1 MQHGRMALLA
11 LSFLSACAATT
22 ANGGDTPGAGGPQS
36 AAESAAG
43 KDYADYLVGRY
54 AATHG
59 DMDTASDRLRAAAAR
74 DPADHA
80 LASQAFVTS
89 LLAGQ
94 ANLGGMARSVADNP
108 LAQLYLADELARAGR
123 WDAAERRYAALPDH
137 GLTRALRPLLVAWAL
152 EGAGR
157 TDAALDTLRPFAAAQ
172 DLRGIY
178 LLNMALIADQAG
190 RAGDAAELYQAARQA
205 YGTLNLRLGIILASA
220 EARRG
225 LLDQARQTTAAL
237 AASNT
242 DLAIALPALD
252 AAAAQPAVPRPVDG
266 IAEAYLAF
274 AAALR
279 ENGAGELSEALL
291 RLALLDR
298 PDFTAARL
306 LLSEIQDSEK
316 QPGAALAT
324 LRAVP
329 AADPLHLVVAL
340 REAVLLD
347 AMDDHA
353 EAAALAGTLA
363 REDPARPEP
372 LAAAAEALRMQGRY
386 ADAASA
392 YGQAIARAE
401 ALGGVPWTLY
411 FERGICRQEAGDWPS
426 AQADLER
433 AVQLAPDQPIVL
445 NYLAYSWAEHHE
457 HLDRAREMLERAVAI
472 NPNDGS
478 IVDSLGWVML
488 RQGDTSGAIS
498 QLERAV
504 ELEPEDPVINGHLGD
519 AYLAGGRKR
528 EAEFQ
533 WRRALTLKPKE
544 ADKARIEAKL
554 NDLAPGTL
562 SASPAGATRGQP

>member
-22 ANGGDTPGAGGPQS
+22 ATGGGEPQS
-36 AAESAAG
+36 ASDPASG

-59 DMDTASDRLRAAAAR
+59 DMDIASERLRAAAAR

-80 LASQAFVTS
+80 LASQAFLTS

-94 ANLGGMARSVADNP
+94 TDLDGIAQRVANNP

-123 WDAAERRYAALPDH
+123 WDAAGRRYAALPDH
-137 GLTRALRPLLVAWAL
+137 GLTSALRPLLVAWAL

-157 TDAALDTLRPFAAAQ
+157 TDAALDTLRPLAAAQ
-172 DLRGIY
+172 ELRGIY
-178 LLNMALIADQAG
+178 VLNMALIADQAG
-190 RAGDAAELYQAARQA
+190 RAGDAAQLYQAAQQA
-205 YGTLNLRLGIILASA
+205 YGALNLRLGIILASA

-225 LLDQARQTTAAL
+225 LVDQAKQTIAAL
-237 AASNT
+237 AAANT
-242 DLAIALPALD
+242 DLAIAQPALD
-252 AAAAQPAVPRPVDG
+252 AAVAQPAVPRAVDG

-279 ENGAGELSEALL
+279 ENGAGELAEALL

-306 LLSEIQDSEK
+306 LLSEIQDTDK
-316 QPGAALAT
+316 HPGAALAT

-329 AADPLHLVVAL
+329 ATDPLHLVVQL

-347 AMDDHA
+347 AMNNHA

-372 LAAAAEALRMQGRY
+372 LAAAAEALRMEGRY
-386 ADAASA
+386 ADAAST
-392 YGQAIARAE
+392 YSQAITRAE
-401 ALGGVPWTLY
+401 ALGAVPWTLY
-411 FERGICRQEAGDWPS
+411 FERGICRQEAGDWPG
-426 AQADLER
+426 AQADLEH
-433 AVQLAPDQPIVL
+433 AVQLAPDQPMVL

-478 IVDSLGWVML
+478 VVDSLGWVML
-488 RQGDTSGAIS
+488 RQGDSAGAVK

-519 AYLAGGRKR
+519 AYLAAGRKR

-533 WRRALTLKPKE
+533 WRRALTLKPKD

-554 NDLAPGTL
+554 NDLAPGAM
-562 SASPAGATRGQP
+562 SAVPGGAVRGQP

>member
-22 ANGGDTPGAGGPQS
+22 ASGGSTPSAGGPQS
-36 AAESAAG
+36 EASLASG
-43 KDYADYLVGRY
+43 KDYSDYIVGRY
-54 AATHG
+54 AAARG
-59 DMDTASDRLRAAAAR
+59 DMGTASDRLRAAAVR

-80 LASQAFVTS
+80 LASQAFLTS

-94 ANLGGMARSVADNP
+94 TELDGIARSVGDNP
-108 LAQLYLADELARAGR
+108 IAQLYVADEMARAGR
-123 WDAAERRYAALPDH
+123 WDAAGRRYAALPDH
-137 GLTRALRPLLVAWAL
+137 GLTGALRPLLVAWAE

-157 TDAALDTLRPFAAAQ
+157 TDAALDTLRPLAEARE
-172 DLRGIY
+172 LRGIY
-178 LLNMALIADQAG
+178 ALNMALIADQAG
-190 RAGDAAELYQAARQA
+190 RAGDAAELYQAARRD
-205 YGTLNLRLGIILASA
+205 YGTLNLRLGLILASA

-225 LLDQARQTTAAL
+225 LLDRATQTVGSLVAA
-237 AASNT
+237 NT
-242 DLAIALPALD
+242 DLAIAQPALD
-252 AAAAQPAVPRPVDG
+252 ADVAQPAVPRPVDG

-274 AAALR
+274 GAALR
-279 ENGAGELSEALL
+279 ENGAGELAEALL

-306 LLSEIQDSEK
+306 LLSEIQDADK
-316 QPGAALAT
+316 HPGDALAT

-329 AADPLHLVVAL
+329 ATDPLHLVVEL

-353 EAAALAGTLA
+353 EAAALAGSLA
-363 REDPARPEP
+363 HEDPTRPEP
-372 LAAAAEALRMQGRY
+372 LAAAAEALRMEGRY
-386 ADAASA
+386 ADAAST

-401 ALGGVPWTLY
+401 ALGAVPWTLY
-411 FERGICRQEAGDWPS
+411 FERGICREEAGDWPG
-426 AQADLER
+426 AQADLEH
-433 AVQLAPDQPIVL
+433 AVQLAPDQPVVL

-488 RQGDTSGAIS
+488 RQGDSSGAVK

-519 AYLAGGRKR
+519 AYLAAGRKR

-533 WRRALTLKPKE
+533 WRRALTLKPKD

-554 NDLAPGTL
+554 NDLAPGAL
-562 SASPAGATRGQP
+562 SAAPAGATRGQP

>member
-22 ANGGDTPGAGGPQS
+22 ATGGNAPGAAGSES
-36 AAESAAG
+36 AAEAAAG

-54 AATHG
+54 AVSRG
-59 DMDTASDRLRAAAAR
+59 DMATASDRLRAAATR

-89 LLAGQ
+89 LLAGDTDLNGL
-94 ANLGGMARSVADNP
+94 AGRVAENP

-123 WDAAERRYAALPDH
+123 WDAAERRYAALPDR
-137 GLTRALRPLLVAWAL
+137 GLTRALRPLLIAWAL
-152 EGAGR
+152 QGAGR
-157 TDAALDTLRPFAAAQ
+157 TDAALDALRPFAAAQ
-172 DLRGIY
+172 DLRSIY

-205 YGTLNLRLGIILASA
+205 YGTLNLRLGTILASA

-225 LLDQARQTTAAL
+225 LLDRAKQTVAAL

-242 DLAIALPALD
+242 DLAIAQPALD
-252 AAAAQPAVPRPVDG
+252 AAVAQPAVPRPVDG

-279 ENGAGELSEALL
+279 ENGAGELAEALL

-306 LLSEIQDSEK
+306 LLSEIQDAEK
-316 QPGAALAT
+316 RPAAALAT

-329 AADPLHLVVAL
+329 ATDPLHLVVTL

-347 AMDDHA
+347 AMNDHA

-363 REDPARPEP
+363 REDPTRPEP
-372 LAAAAEALRMQGRY
+372 LAAAAEALRMEGRY
-386 ADAASA
+386 ADAANA
-392 YGQAIARAE
+392 YSQAIARAA
-401 ALGGVPWTLY
+401 ALGAVPWTLY
-411 FERGICRQEAGDWPS
+411 FERGICLQEAGDWPG

-488 RQGDTSGAIS
+488 RQGNVAGAVS

-519 AYLAGGRKR
+519 AYMAAGRKR
-528 EAEFQ
+528 EAAFQ
-533 WRRALTLKPKE
+533 WRRALTLKPKQ

-562 SASPAGATRGQP
+562 GAAPIGAAHGHP